1 MMNLDGPIMSGLSF
15 RSKVIQLSHRLS
27 SVDSYVEAACELLC
41 CSRFSPQEFQDHCT
55 KILELVEISR
65 DTLLRLDVRLYSFC
79 SCPPYY
85 QPLKGVYYDLLR
97 MLKYRC
103 KSFPLSLQDRV
114 ARLTLPLV
122 TTFRICAGLHD
133 HEQCMLDEFRPQPR
147 RSALAEN
154 GTFWSDEELM
164 PPPDK
169 VSRPQDTSFT
179 CQWTPRKPRGPPMVF
194 PLYVM
199 DELDH
204 SDEEG
209 IEDGS
214 EEEASRP
221 VLLKPMTRHFGI
233 FCTKNSSMFRLH

>member
-1 MMNLDGPIMSGLSF
+1 MTGLSF
-15 RSKVIQLSHRLS
+15 RSEVVQLSHDLS
-27 SVDSYVEAACELLC
+27 SADSYVEAARELLC
-41 CSRFSPQEFQDHCT
+41 CTRFAPQEFQDHCT

-65 DTLLRLDVRLYSFC
+65 DTLLRLDVRLHSFC

-85 QPLKGVYYDLLR
+85 QPLKEVYYDLLR
-97 MLKYRC
+97 MLKYRW
-103 KSFPLSLQDRV
+103 KLFPPSLQDRV

-122 TTFRICAGLHD
+122 TTFRICTGLHD
-133 HEQCMLDEFRPQPR
+133 HEQCMLNECHLQPR
-147 RSALAEN
+147 HSESALPEN
-154 GTFWSDEELM
+154 GTHWKDEELM

-169 VSRPQDTSFT
+169 NSRPQDTSFT

-199 DELDH
+199 DEFDH

-209 IEDGS
+209 VEDGP
-214 EEEASRP
+214 EEEVLRP